1 MTTTARS
8 TPVGTSLDDGF
19 STKIA
24 LASDPDIS
32 FWEKS
37 VKPLGLQGGDPIDI
51 TTMFNVQ
58 WRTFALRQLLQ
69 GTPVSGSAAYDPA
82 VLDQILAI
90 ISVNG
95 WFTIHHPNGDT
106 WDVVGGLQTFEPQ
119 ENQEGS
125 HPVANF
131 VFFPTM
137 TLAGVE
143 TAPVHTNAAT

>member
-1 MTTTARS
+1 MTTTARV

-24 LASDPDIS
+24 LAADPDIS

-37 VKPLGLQGGDPIDI
+37 VTPLGMDGGDPIDV
-51 TTMFNVQ
+51 TTMFNVL
-58 WRTFALRQLLQ
+58 WRTFALRQLFQ
-69 GTPVSGSAAYDPA
+69 GTPVSGTAAYDPI
-82 VLDQILAI
+82 VLDQIVALLG
-90 ISVNG
+90 VNG
-95 WFTIHHPNGDT
+95 WFTILHPNGDT
-106 WDVVGGLQTFEPQ
+106 WDVVGGLRMFTPQ

-131 VFFPTM
+131 EFFPTNR
-137 TLAGVE
+137 LAGVE